1 MAIAT
6 SGAVFGEE
14 GLNLNLGDVQVM
26 TLENLE
32 RSLVLKMMSCFGKEK
47 VTELIFTNT
56 FKKLLA
62 VRHH

>member
-47 VTELIFTNT
+47 VTNSYLQTHSRNY
-56 FKKLLA
+56 
-62 VRHH
+62 